1 MIEIVKK
8 ARDFAIKKHGSQMYG
23 ENPYVYHLDKVY
35 EIIINAGLGI
45 DYQVAAYLHD
55 CLEDTNTTKEELLEL
70 FNENVVN
77 LVYSVTGEGI
87 NRKERKQS
95 TLKKLNEF
103 NDGIS
108 LKMADRLVNILE
120 SKNTNLKLYEMYKKE
135 HNDYK
140 YLFNLGNEYL
150 KSELEKS
157 LVEKNKPK
165 I

>member
-35 EIIINAGLGI
+35 EVILSAGLGV

-55 CLEDTNTTKEELLEL
+55 CLEDTNTTKEELLIL

-77 LVYSVTGEGI
+77 LVYSVTGEGE

-95 TLKKLNEF
+95 MLNKLNDF

-120 SKNTNLKLYEMYKKE
+120 SKSTNAKLYEMYKKE

-140 YLFNLGNEYL
+140 DLFDLGNDYL
-150 KSELEKS
+150 KCALNKS
-157 LVEKNKPK
+157 ITEKNKLK
-165 I
+165 L